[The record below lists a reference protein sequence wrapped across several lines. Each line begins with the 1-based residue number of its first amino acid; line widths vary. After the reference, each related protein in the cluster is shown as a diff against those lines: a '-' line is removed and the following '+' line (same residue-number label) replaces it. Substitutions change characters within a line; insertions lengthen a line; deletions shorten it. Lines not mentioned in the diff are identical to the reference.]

1 MNNRQTNSLYVCFG
15 KKKKKKKKKLVGWL
29 IFFGLNENLFQTK

>member
-15 KKKKKKKKKLVGWL
+15 KKKKKKKLVGWL